1 MSNTLEPISFQTSMS
16 STSTTSVLRLRGEL
30 DFAAAPFLL
39 AMLDRELSRAAPEV
53 IFDLAGLDFVDV
65 AGARAL
71 LGGVAR
77 TREAGRTP
85 SVVSPTR
92 PVERLLR
99 LLGVAEMLDL
109 VSEAQS
115 RPSELQLSGA

>member
-1 MSNTLEPISFQTSMS
+1 MSNNLEPISFQTSMS
-16 STSTTSVLRLRGEL
+16 STSTISVLGLRGEL

-39 AMLDRELSRAAPEV
+39 AIVDRELPRAAPEV
-53 IFDLAGLDFVDV
+53 IFDLDGLAFVDV

-71 LGGVAR
+71 LRAVAR

-85 SVVSPTR
+85 AVVSPTR

-109 VSEAQS
+109 DAEARS
-115 RPSELQLSGA
+115 SPSELQLSGA